1 MENSADPHR
10 PLTPYLDAVIN
21 YVRAGTLSFH
31 MPGHQQGKGASEQ
44 LRELM
49 AHGLE
54 ADLTQVMGLDD
65 MHRPLGP
72 CGQAQQLAARAYGSA
87 ASYFLVNGSSGGIHA
102 MLMAALRPGQRVLLP
117 RNAHR
122 AALGGALLSQAE
134 VSWYAGRW
142 DGDMGVY
149 HPPDLSLIQQAF
161 DRAPGPI
168 QALYLTSPTYYGACM
183 PGLREVVEWAHR
195 QEMVVLVDEAWGPH
209 LAFHPRLPQSALEA
223 GADLVVHSTHKL
235 LCGLSQA
242 SMLHRQGERIEVR
255 RLENVLSLLQTTS
268 PNCLLLASL
277 DAARDQM
284 EQQGRELLEAT
295 LSLAD
300 NLREQLR
307 QMPWLWLPENEGWD
321 PTRLVFQHRQ
331 LRGTTVERRLRE
343 EHNLQV
349 EMSDPLN
356 VVCLLTLGHRAED
369 GQRLIEALRALREVE
384 PEARPPA
391 RPLGDFPEAVLSPR
405 QAFDRSSESVPW
417 QDTEG
422 RICAETLTPYP
433 PGVPAVYAGEVLSK
447 GLIERLR
454 EEARVGVLL
463 QGAEDAFLN
472 TVRVLR

>member
-1 MENSADPHR
+1 M
-10 PLTPYLDAVIN
+10 N
-21 YVRAGTLSFH
+21 YVKAGTLSFH
-31 MPGHQQGKGASEQ
+31 MPGHQQGQGASER

-49 AHGLE
+49 SHALQ
-54 ADLTQVMGLDD
+54 ADLTQVLGLDD

-72 CGQAQQLAARAYGSA
+72 CGQAQQLAARAYGSQ

-134 VSWYAGRW
+134 VSFYAGRW
-142 DGDMGVY
+142 DPDMGVY
-149 HPPDLSLIQQAF
+149 HPPELNLIQNALET
-161 DRAPGPI
+161 APGPVH
-168 QALYLTSPTYYGACM
+168 AVYLSAPTYYGACL
-183 PGLREVVEWAHR
+183 PQLQEVIDWAH
-195 QEMVVLVDEAWGPH
+195 QQNLVVLVDEAWGPH
-209 LAFHPRLPQSALEA
+209 LAFHPRLPLSAVKA

-242 SMLHRQGERIEVR
+242 SMLHLQGPRVEVR

-277 DAARDQM
+277 DAARAQM
-284 EQQGRELLEAT
+284 EQQGQELLEAT
-295 LSLAD
+295 LQLAD
-300 NLREQLR
+300 EVRRQL
-307 QMPWLWLPENEGWD
+307 QAMPWLWLPEPKGWD

-356 VVCLLTLGHRAED
+356 VVCLLTVGHRPAD
-369 GQRLIEALRALREVE
+369 GQRLVEALRSLRDAE
-384 PEARPPA
+384 PEARPAA
-391 RPLGDFPEAVLSPR
+391 RPLGEFPQVALSPR
-405 QAFDRSSESVPW
+405 QAFEQPSQRVPW
-417 QDTEG
+417 QQAAG
-422 RICAETLTPYP
+422 RISAETLTPYP
-433 PGVPAVYAGEVLSK
+433 PGVPAVYPGEVLSK

-454 EEARVGVLL
+454 EEASVGVLL

-472 TVRVLR
+472 TVRVLS

>member
-1 MENSADPHR
+1 M
-10 PLTPYLDAVIN
+10 N
-21 YVRAGTLSFH
+21 YVKAGTLSFH
-31 MPGHQQGKGASEQ
+31 MPGHQQGQGASER

-49 AHGLE
+49 SHALQ
-54 ADLTQVMGLDD
+54 ADLTQVLGLDD

-72 CGQAQQLAARAYGSA
+72 CGQAQQLAARAYGSQ

-134 VSWYAGRW
+134 VSFYAGRW
-142 DGDMGVY
+142 DPDMGVY
-149 HPPDLSLIQQAF
+149 HPPELNLIQNALET
-161 DRAPGPI
+161 APGPVH
-168 QALYLTSPTYYGACM
+168 AVYLSAPTYYGACL
-183 PGLREVVEWAHR
+183 PQLQEVIDWAH
-195 QEMVVLVDEAWGPH
+195 QQNLVVLVDEAWGPH
-209 LAFHPRLPQSALEA
+209 LAFHPRLPLSAVKA

-242 SMLHRQGERIEVR
+242 SMLHLQGPRVEVR

-277 DAARDQM
+277 DAARAQM
-284 EQQGRELLEAT
+284 EQQGQELLEAT
-295 LSLAD
+295 LQLAD
-300 NLREQLR
+300 EVRRQL
-307 QMPWLWLPENEGWD
+307 QAMPWLWLPEPKGWD

-356 VVCLLTLGHRAED
+356 VVCLLTVGHRPAD
-369 GQRLIEALRALREVE
+369 GQRLVEALRSLRDAE
-384 PEARPPA
+384 PEARPTA
-391 RPLGDFPEAVLSPR
+391 RPLGEFPQVALSPR
-405 QAFDRSSESVPW
+405 QAFEQPSQRVPW
-417 QDTEG
+417 QQAAG
-422 RICAETLTPYP
+422 RISAETLTPYP
-433 PGVPAVYAGEVLSK
+433 PGVPAVYPGEVLSK

-454 EEARVGVLL
+454 EEASVGVLL

-472 TVRVLR
+472 TVRVLS

>member
-1 MENSADPHR
+1 MEDSADPHR
-10 PLTPYLDAVIN
+10 PLTPYLDAVLD
-21 YVRAGTLSFH
+21 YVKAGTLSFH
-31 MPGHQQGKGASEQ
+31 MPGHQQGRGASPG

-49 AHGLE
+49 SHALQ
-54 ADLTQVMGLDD
+54 ADLTQVLGLDD

-72 CGQAQQLAARAYGSA
+72 CGQAQQLAARAYGSQ

-134 VSWYAGRW
+134 VSFYQGRW
-142 DGDMGVY
+142 DAEMGVY
-149 HPPDLSLIQQAF
+149 HPPDLPLIQDAF
-161 DRAPGPI
+161 ARAPGPVK
-168 QALYLTSPTYYGACM
+168 ALYLTSPTYYGACL
-183 PGLREVVEWAHR
+183 PDLQEVVDWAHR
-195 QEMVVLVDEAWGPH
+195 QDLLVLVDEAWGPH
-209 LAFHPRLPQSALEA
+209 LVFHPRLPLSALKA

-242 SMLHRQGERIEVR
+242 SMLHRQGHRLDVR

-277 DAARDQM
+277 DAARAQM
-284 EQQGRELLEAT
+284 EQQGQELLEAT
-295 LSLAD
+295 LQMAD
-300 NLREQLR
+300 EVRRQL
-307 QMPWLWLPENEGWD
+307 QAMPWLWLPEIEGCD
-321 PTRLVFQHRQ
+321 PTRVVFQHRR
-331 LRGTTVERRLRE
+331 LRGTSVERRLRE

-356 VVCLLTLGHRAED
+356 VVCLLTVGHRPAD
-369 GQRLIEALRALREVE
+369 GQRLVEALRSLSEVE
-384 PEARPPA
+384 PEPRPPA
-391 RPLGDFPEAVLSPR
+391 QPLDEFPEAVMSPR
-405 QAFDRSSESVPW
+405 QAFDHPSERVPW
-417 QDTEG
+417 HQAAG

-433 PGVPAVYAGEVLSK
+433 PGVPAIYPGEVLSK

-454 EEARVGVLL
+454 EEAAVGVLL

-472 TVRVLR
+472 TVRVLS